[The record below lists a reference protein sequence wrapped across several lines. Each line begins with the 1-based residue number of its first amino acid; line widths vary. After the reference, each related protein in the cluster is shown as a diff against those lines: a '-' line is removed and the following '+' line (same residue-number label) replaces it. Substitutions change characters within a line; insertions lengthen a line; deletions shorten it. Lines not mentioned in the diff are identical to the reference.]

1 MINAMKNTITVGLS
15 VASLREMINAQ
26 CAWVDVTNLATLPP
40 IVNPTK
46 EGDVDGALRVGM
58 TDFMCLFS
66 GYVESWCY
74 DDDIVRIEMLLGDN
88 PTRVVSRMAHLI
100 EVFVTNGVLANLYAK
115 QPQAKLVCGFF
126 QGERL
131 KAESRL
137 KQFLSKIENWEIN

>member
-1 MINAMKNTITVGLS
+1 M
-15 VASLREMINAQ
+15 
-26 CAWVDVTNLATLPP
+26 
-40 IVNPTK
+40 
-46 EGDVDGALRVGM
+46 
-58 TDFMCLFS
+58 FS

>member
-46 EGDVDGALRVGM
+46 ESDVDGALRVGIM
-58 TDFMCLFS
+58 DFMCLFS
-66 GYVESWCY
+66 GYVESWGY
-74 DDDIVRIEMLLGDN
+74 DDIVKIEMLLGDN

-100 EVFVTNGVLANLYAK
+100 EAFVANGVLADLYAM

-126 QGERL
+126 QRERL

-137 KQFLSKIENWEIN
+137 KQFLSKIEN

>member
-58 TDFMCLFS
+58 TDFM
-66 GYVESWCY
+66 
-74 DDDIVRIEMLLGDN
+74 
-88 PTRVVSRMAHLI
+88 
-100 EVFVTNGVLANLYAK
+100 
-115 QPQAKLVCGFF
+115 
-126 QGERL
+126 
-131 KAESRL
+131 
-137 KQFLSKIENWEIN
+137 

>member
-46 EGDVDGALRVGM
+46 EGDVEGALRVGI

-66 GYVESWCY
+66 GYVESWSY
-74 DDDIVRIEMLLGDN
+74 DDDIVKIEMLLGDN